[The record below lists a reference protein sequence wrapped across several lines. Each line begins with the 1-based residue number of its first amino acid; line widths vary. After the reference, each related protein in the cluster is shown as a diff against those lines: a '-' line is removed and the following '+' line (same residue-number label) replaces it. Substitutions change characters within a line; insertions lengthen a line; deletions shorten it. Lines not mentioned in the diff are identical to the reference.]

1 MGPEEVGAVFRA
13 LLNSVKRNLGS
24 KPKGPG
30 WGHGVSKQ
38 RRCLIIDEHPTV
50 RLGVRRLLAGRYEVE
65 EAADGSEALEV
76 ITSLGEFDVAVV
88 ELGTP
93 ANADRPSGI
102 AAIRSLRRA
111 RPGIGI

>member
-65 EAADGSEALEV
+65 EASDGAKALEAL
-76 ITSLGEFDVAVV
+76 TSLGEFDVAIV
-88 ELGTP
+88 ELGTQNDGE
-93 ANADRPSGI
+93 APSGI
-102 AAIRSLRRA
+102 AAIRALR
-111 RPGIGI
+111 